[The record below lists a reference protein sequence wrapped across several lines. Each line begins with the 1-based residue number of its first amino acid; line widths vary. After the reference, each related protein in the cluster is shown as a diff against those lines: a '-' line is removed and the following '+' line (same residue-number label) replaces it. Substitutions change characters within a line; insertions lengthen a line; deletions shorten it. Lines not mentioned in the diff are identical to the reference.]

1 MLSNGKEALEY
12 LEENK
17 NKGLTTSSDHIV
29 AIFLDL
35 TMPVLDGFAVLEY
48 LSKKNYLTKIPVVII
63 SGDYEKETKA
73 RVYNYNIADMLEKP
87 FDFEIVKHRISN
99 FINLY
104 KSSNSL
110 NNLVNNQN
118 EEIIDLINPFV
129 EAYLYDYKDN
139 IEHVKS
145 YIDKLAIMV
154 MKDYPEYNLT
164 LEKIEK
170 MKDASKY
177 YDVGFYSIP
186 RSILSKNGNWNKEE
200 IKKIKEYPL
209 FTSSMINY
217 LLSSSSDSLFKE
229 YSINIAKYYHENYDG
244 TGYPN
249 GLVEDEIPIESQIA
263 SIAIMY
269 NNLRRKGLDKAE
281 SIIVSKSGKMFN
293 PKLIESFAKVTF

>member
-1 MLSNGKEALEY
+1 
-12 LEENK
+12 
-17 NKGLTTSSDHIV
+17 
-29 AIFLDL
+29 
-35 TMPVLDGFAVLEY
+35 
-48 LSKKNYLTKIPVVII
+48 
-63 SGDYEKETKA
+63 
-73 RVYNYNIADMLEKP
+73 MLEKP
-87 FDFEIVKHRISN
+87 FDFEVVKHRISN

-118 EEIIDLINPFV
+118 EEIKDLINPFV
-129 EAYLYDYKDN
+129 EAYLYDYHDN
-139 IEHVKS
+139 IERVKS
-145 YIDKLAIMV
+145 YIDKLANMV

-170 MKDASKY
+170 MKDACMY

-200 IKKIKEYPL
+200 LKKIKEYPI
-209 FTSSMINY
+209 FTSNMINY
-217 LLSSSSDSLFKE
+217 LLTLSSDSLLKE
-229 YSINIAKYYHENYDG
+229 YSMNIAKYYHENYDG

-249 GLVEDEIPIESQIA
+249 GLIEDEIPIESQIA